1 MAEVQL
7 GLSHEDLEQHAY
19 QAVALAEE
27 SLGLE
32 GSILRKGVLFGDSR
46 ALEVAL
52 WELEVPGL
60 F

>member
-7 GLSHEDLEQHAY
+7 GLSHEDLEQHAD
-19 QAVALAEE
+19 QAVALVEE

-32 GSILRKGVLFGDSR
+32 GTILRKGVLFGDSR
-46 ALEVAL
+46 VLEDAL
-52 WELEVPGL
+52 WELKVPGL

>member
-1 MAEVQL
+1 VAEVQL

-19 QAVALAEE
+19 QAVALVEE

-46 ALEVAL
+46 AFEVAL